1 MNLIKVYNKWKK
13 TNKDESDDDS
23 NIEYNKKREEKGI

>member
-23 NIEYNKKREEKGI
+23 NIEYNKKR